1 MGSLGRPAF
10 SLDPEH
16 LHTVN
21 TQSPG
26 SQHSRGACRPNVQTT
41 SSTGKVFPP
50 HENLKAKHTLAVTL
64 TRALPS
70 PHASHLD
77 RGSLQRTCPHSPV
90 SCVCVLPISEMST
103 DSAGFTSKGTPGVTP
118 SEGFNAGLA
127 LGDISWRVLFT
138 LPSPPYPCFPFR
150 ASSRVSLSC

>member
-16 LHTVN
+16 LHTVK

-90 SCVCVLPISEMST
+90 SCVCVLPISETST